1 MKATKLVLGTVATAV
16 MTMLSGCGV
25 SPKRAYDGPELDKAQ
40 VAKIRTYT
48 FNTLLWDVDQK
59 SLFLIPDQRLSTDY
73 VHIQPGRHMV
83 KMLYQSNVRFQ
94 FPGVVFNQSSAEIEL
109 NAVAGHVYLPRSEVV
124 GDQVRFWLEDGGTD
138 YEARCPYKANILVQT
153 QRSATLPGC

>member
-1 MKATKLVLGTVATAV
+1 MKATKLILGAAAIAV
-16 MTMLSGCGV
+16 MTMISGCGI
-25 SPKRAYDGPELDKAQ
+25 SPKRAYEGPELDKTQ

-73 VHIQPGRHMV
+73 VHVQPGLHKV
-83 KMLYQSNVRFQ
+83 KILYQSNVQFQ
-94 FPGVVFNQSSAEIEL
+94 APGLVSNKSTGEVEL

-124 GDQVRFWLEDGGTD
+124 GSQGRFWLEDGGID
-138 YEARCPYKANILVQT
+138 YEARCPYKANILIQT
-153 QRSATLPGC
+153 QRSATPPGC